1 MAATTTEVI
10 STIGAIQTLIENF
23 PMSIF
28 ELFGNKTYTNAID
41 FIVDVLKQLGISDM
55 DLVDKLIELFFDI
68 PNAVEIYGLARSYK
82 YKQIQKP
89 TDEQKEQAIEMLQVP
104 ESDQINS
111 LSPNYIVVNG
121 VYYYKKANVP
131 DEIQSEFLVGLENA
145 VKSIIQTILTSVLS
159 CSINPE
165 IPSYYMDYNVKDGN
179 IVKFSI
185 PKNLVDMFGLLDIY
199 PLSDIGRNFYA
210 GLDDETL
217 NVNTL
222 YKAHDLNAFI
232 WYAMNRGSNINQTET
247 NKMMWDSR
255 LVTERENN
263 EKFLRDTP
271 EKWNFW
277 LNSKS
282 DANNTETDKF
292 YTSGNQSEY
301 QTAYSANN
309 DTVELDLHPIL
320 QFQPSE
326 IYGYNNG
333 IEISF
338 PEQTWYKSG
347 LFNKT
352 MYRFNIDYL
361 NNIQIF
367 NPRLIISEMINS
379 LLNGSM
385 LFDLNIQY
393 SIQTKIFEAKIG
405 QIIKKAL
412 EVEDLSVDDCF
423 FSFSN
428 EDFNEALKNME
439 LQKYGAKEL
448 NSETSPAIKIDSEMG
463 INSMNEINSMAT
475 MNEKISSISRTVY
488 DIAAI
493 PTQDASIEI
502 SDKLSIGYNEKW
514 LNDVIMALVMPLAKA
529 LLSPKVMLLFII
541 NFEIMGM
548 ININDIKSIDD
559 IMNLF
564 IKKIISIIISLVK
577 YVRDKI
583 IEFLYKLFV
592 QTIRPIIIKWGVII
606 LAEKLADWIALL
618 EEAISRIPLF
628 SFATTQTAIDDV
640 NYADITQTQD
650 ATESEKSC

>member
-41 FIVDVLKQLGISDM
+41 FIVDVLRQLGISDM
-55 DLVDKLIELFFDI
+55 DLVDKLIELFFNV
-68 PNAVEIYGLARSYK
+68 PNAVEVYGLARSYN

-89 TDEQKEQAIEMLQVP
+89 TDEQKEQAIEQLEVP

-111 LSPNYIVVNG
+111 LSPNYIVVDG

-131 DEIQSEFLVGLENA
+131 DEIQSEFLVGLENS

-165 IPSYYMDYNVKDGN
+165 IPSYYMDNNKKDDLT
-179 IVKFSI
+179 VKFSI
-185 PKNLVDMFGLLDIY
+185 PKNLLDMFGLLNIY
-199 PLSDIGRNFYA
+199 PLSEIGRNFYA

-255 LVTERENN
+255 LVADRNGDEKYTRE
-263 EKFLRDTP
+263 TP
-271 EKWNFW
+271 DKWNAW
-277 LNSKS
+277 LNSKIDNS
-282 DANNTETDKF
+282 GLLSTKDNETE
-292 YTSGNQSEY
+292 YE
-301 QTAYSANN
+301 TAYNADN

-320 QFQPSE
+320 QFKPDE
-326 IYGYNNG
+326 TYGYNNG

-338 PEQTWYKSG
+338 PEQTWLKKNS

-393 SIQTKIFEAKIG
+393 SIETKIFEAKLNE
-405 QIIKKAL
+405 IIKKAL

-428 EDFNEALKNME
+428 EDFNEALKAME

-529 LLSPKVMLLFII
+529 LLSPKVVLLFII

-564 IKKIISIIISLVK
+564 IKKIIAIIISLVK
-577 YVRDKI
+577 YVRDQI
-583 IEFLYKLFV
+583 IKFLYNLFV
-592 QTIRPIIIKWGVII
+592 KVIGPILVKWGVII
-606 LAEKLADWIALL
+606 LTEKLADWIALL
-618 EEAISRIPLF
+618 EEAMSCIPLF
-628 SFATTQTAIDDV
+628 KFATVQTAIDDV

-650 ATESEKSC
+650 VPESEKSC